1 MKKIIPTTKP
11 IEAVVLIE
19 KPDSEPEDDGADVPL
34 NNLVSKKYVVWKWN
48 KRFEKSALKKCSLA
62 EGGIVNI
69 NLENPSLFQVF
80 AEAIGLQGLL
90 MSIQIESEK
99 YAAQNGR
106 VFQTKNKELAVFLG
120 INILMGLNCLP
131 AIKYY

>member
-1 MKKIIPTTKP
+1 MNGSDTEFVDKTAIENWESNISEEFNMKKIILTKKP

-34 NNLVSKKYVVWKWN
+34 NNLVSKKHVVWKWN
-48 KRFEKSALKKCSLA
+48 KRFEKSAMKKCSLA

-80 AEAIGLQGLL
+80 AEAIGLEGLL
-90 MSIQIESEK
+90 TSI
-99 YAAQNGR
+99 
-106 VFQTKNKELAVFLG
+106 
-120 INILMGLNCLP
+120 
-131 AIKYY
+131 